1 MSNDQGYLDLSVH
14 DPFKQAH
21 DISGTL
27 HLLCETVNVEKI
39 KKKTRDI
46 FKESST

>member
-1 MSNDQGYLDLSVH
+1 MFLLYNDLYMSNDQGYLDLSVH

-27 HLLCETVNVEKI
+27 HIFSVRHVECVV
-39 KKKTRDI
+39 KK
-46 FKESST
+46 